1 MVMTPSELTFS
12 MASAIS
18 LPISSSPEETVP
30 TRAMSAVP
38 LTFLALLADGGDGGL
53 NGLGHA
59 LLHDDG
65 VGARGEVL
73 QTLAHHGLR
82 EQCGGGGAV
91 AGDVVG
97 LGGDLTHQLRAHVLK
112 RIVQLDFLG
121 DGHAVVGDQGR
132 AELLVE
138 HDVAALG
145 AERDLNGIGQ
155 LIDAGFQSLAGLVP
169 ALNHL
174 RHMNY
179 LQIKAN

>member
-1 MVMTPSELTFS
+1 MANTFIDTARILVRS
-12 MASAIS
+12 GAGGNG
-18 LPISSSPEETVP
+18 
-30 TRAMSAVP
+30 AVAFHREKYVAAGGP
-38 LTFLALLADGGDGGL
+38 DGGDGGL

-82 EQCGGGGAV
+82 EQGGGGGAV

-112 RIVQLDFLG
+112 RIVQLDLLG
-121 DGHAVVGDQGR
+121 DGHTVVGDQGR